1 MSCVTFNYI
10 NRVVCLEEIVLVYSK
25 LDVAGRNI
33 VSKIKSNKYEIIE
46 VEGSLLTSNPPV
58 DNKEKVYIFLSK
70 HKSKERV
77 KALTC
82 HHPANWTGFNE
93 YGGESFN
100 CAVSAPSIIKGL
112 AQEIQKRVGELEGYE
127 FTLEVSHHG
136 PTPNVPV
143 IFVEIGSCEEDW
155 GNEIAGE
162 IIAESVI
169 NFKPSNE
176 GEIVLG
182 VGGPHYAPNFT
193 KWLSEYR
200 IGHVI
205 PKYAVDEL
213 TYEAFVNGIEK
224 SIEKV
229 ERVLID
235 WKGLN
240 KTQREKIISF
250 CNTYGIEYYIKR

>member
-1 MSCVTFNYI
+1 M
-10 NRVVCLEEIVLVYSK
+10 EEIVLVYSK
-25 LDVAGRNI
+25 QDIAGKN
-33 VSKIKSNKYEIIE
+33 IKSKLNDKYRIIE
-46 VEGSLLTSNPPV
+46 IEGSLLTYNPT
-58 DNKEKVYIFLSK
+58 EKGKIYIFLSK

-82 HHPANWTGFNE
+82 HHPANWTSFNE

-100 CAVSAPSIIKGL
+100 CSFSAPSVIKGL
-112 AQEIQKRVGELEGYE
+112 AQEIQKRMNRLEGYE

-136 PTPNVPV
+136 PTPDVPV

-162 IIAESVI
+162 IIAESI
-169 NFKPSNE
+169 MEFKPSSE
-176 GEIVLG
+176 GEIVMG

-205 PKYAVDEL
+205 PKYAVNEL
-213 TYEAFVNGIEK
+213 TYESFVKGIEK
-224 SIEKV
+224 STEKIEK
-229 ERVLID
+229 VLID
-235 WKGLN
+235 WKGL
-240 KTQREKIISF
+240 TQEQRDKIIKY
-250 CNTYGIEYYIKR
+250 CEEYDIDIIKKK

>member
-1 MSCVTFNYI
+1 M
-10 NRVVCLEEIVLVYSK
+10 EIELIYSS
-25 LDVAGRNI
+25 LDVAGKNI
-33 VSKIKSNKYEIIE
+33 ASKISKECNYKLTE
-46 VEGSLLTSNPPV
+46 VNESLLTFNP
-58 DNKEKVYIFLSK
+58 KEKNKIYLFLSK

-82 HHPANWTGFNE
+82 HHPANWTSFSE

-100 CAVSAPSIIKGL
+100 CSFCAPSVIKGL
-112 AQEIQKRVGELEGYE
+112 AQEIQKRMNRLEEYE

-136 PTPNVPV
+136 PTPDVPV

-162 IIAESVI
+162 IIAESI
-169 NFKPSNE
+169 MEFKPSIE
-176 GEIVLG
+176 GEIVMS

-193 KWLSEYR
+193 KWLKEYR

-213 TYEAFVNGIEK
+213 NYDAFVKGIEK
-224 SIEKV
+224 STEKIEK
-229 ERVLID
+229 VLID

-240 KTQREKIISF
+240 PEQRIKIIDF
-250 CNTYGIEYYIKR
+250 CDKYGIEYIKKR